1 MAWETPAYSFA
12 IDFEE
17 PHAECSAQMA
27 PIPMMNVVALQNH
40 GGVEQLKLD
49 RWPKPAV
56 ADHQALVE
64 IKACG
69 LNYMDVFVMHGMPD
83 LHTTMPRIPG
93 GDIAGIVREVGKD
106 VSADWVGKRV
116 VLFPRF
122 PEGGVLGENGNGG
135 LCEHIAVDQRQLIE
149 IPDGVGFNEAAALP
163 IAYGT
168 SHRMLF
174 TRGHIKAGEKVLI
187 LGASGGVGVS
197 CLQFAKMAGAE
208 VFACTSSEEKG
219 RKLKELGADHI
230 INYVETPEF
239 SRAVWTASGKTGV
252 DVAVNFTGGDT
263 WIQTQRCMA
272 VGGRI
277 LTCGSTA
284 GHLCEIDV
292 RFLWHRE
299 TDIIGSRA
307 YVPEDIVACLDHV
320 AAGRLRPVIE
330 SVLPLERAGE
340 GVRLLEDRRIF
351 GKVIV
356 TP

>member
-1 MAWETPAYSFA
+1 
-12 IDFEE
+12 
-17 PHAECSAQMA
+17 
-27 PIPMMNVVALQNH
+27 MNVVALHAH
-40 GGVEQLKLD
+40 GGTEQLAFEQWE
-49 RWPKPAV
+49 RPSPA
-56 ADHQALVE
+56 ADQALVE

-83 LHTTMPRIPG
+83 MPTKMPRIPG
-93 GDIAGIVREVGKD
+93 GDIAGIVREVGAD
-106 VSADWVGKRV
+106 VSSAWVGKRV

-122 PEGGVLGENGNGG
+122 PTGGVLGENGNGG
-135 LCEHIAVDQRQLIE
+135 LCEYIAADHRQLIE
-149 IPDGVGFNEAAALP
+149 IPDGVSFDEAAALP

-174 TRGHIKAGEKVLI
+174 TRGKIKAGEKVLI

-197 CLQFAKMAGAE
+197 CLQFAKMAGCE

-219 RKLKELGADHI
+219 RKLRELGADHI

-239 SRAVWTASGKTGV
+239 SRAVWVASGKKGV
-252 DVAVNFTGGDT
+252 DVAINFTGGDT

-272 VGGRI
+272 QGGRI

-284 GHLCEIDV
+284 GHISEIDV

-299 TDIIGSRA
+299 TEIIGSRA
-307 YVPEDIVACLDHV
+307 YVPDDIVACLDFV
-320 AAGRLRPVIE
+320 ASGRLKPVME
-330 SVLPLERAGE
+330 TRLPLERAAE
-340 GVRLLEDRRIF
+340 GIALLEGRRIF

-356 TP
+356 NP

>member
-1 MAWETPAYSFA
+1 MTTAMKV
-12 IDFEE
+12 I
-17 PHAECSAQMA
+17 
-27 PIPMMNVVALQNH
+27 ALRQH
-40 GGVEQLKLD
+40 GSVEQLKLED
-49 RWPKPAV
+49 WPMPSPA
-56 ADHQALVE
+56 AHQAVIE
-64 IKACG
+64 VKACG

-83 LHTTMPRIPG
+83 LHTEMPRIPG
-93 GDIAGIVREVGKD
+93 GDIAGIVREVGAD
-106 VSADWVGKRV
+106 VPQSWVGKRV

-122 PEGGVLGENGNGG
+122 PEGGILGENGNGG
-135 LCEHIAVDQRQLIE
+135 LCQFIAADQRQLIE

-174 TRGHIKAGEKVLI
+174 TRGKIKAGEKVLI

-197 CLQFAKMAGAE
+197 CLQFAKMMGAE

-230 INYVETPEF
+230 INYAEEPDF
-239 SRAVWTASGKTGV
+239 SKAVWRASGKKGV

-263 WIQTQRCMA
+263 WIPTLRSMA
-272 VGGRI
+272 VNGRI

-292 RFLWHRE
+292 RFVWHRE
-299 TDIIGSRA
+299 IDIIGSRA
-307 YVPEDIVACLDHV
+307 YVPDDIKACLDYV
-320 AAGRLRPVIE
+320 ASGRLDPVIE
-330 SVLPLERAGE
+330 SVFPLEQAAE

-351 GKVIV
+351 GKVIIN
-356 TP
+356 P

>member
-1 MAWETPAYSFA
+1 MATRTT
-12 IDFEE
+12 
-17 PHAECSAQMA
+17 
-27 PIPMMNVVALQNH
+27 MNVVALHAH
-40 GGVEQLKLD
+40 GGTEQLAFEQWE
-49 RWPKPAV
+49 RPSPA
-56 ADHQALVE
+56 AGQALVE

-83 LHTTMPRIPG
+83 MPTKMPRIPG
-93 GDIAGIVREVGKD
+93 GDIAGIVREVGAD
-106 VSADWVGKRV
+106 VSSAWVGKRV

-122 PEGGVLGENGNGG
+122 PTGGVLGENGNGG
-135 LCEHIAVDQRQLIE
+135 LCEYIAADHRQLIE
-149 IPDGVGFNEAAALP
+149 IPDGVSFDEAAALP

-174 TRGHIKAGEKVLI
+174 TRGKIKAGEKVLI

-197 CLQFAKMAGAE
+197 CLQFAKMAGCE

-219 RKLKELGADHI
+219 RKLRELGADHI

-239 SRAVWTASGKTGV
+239 SRAVWAASGKKGV
-252 DVAVNFTGGDT
+252 DVAINFTGGDT

-272 VGGRI
+272 PGGRI

-284 GHLCEIDV
+284 GHISEIDV

-299 TDIIGSRA
+299 TEIIGSRA
-307 YVPEDIVACLDHV
+307 YVPDDIVACLGFV
-320 AAGRLRPVIE
+320 ASGQLKPVME
-330 SVLPLERAGE
+330 TRLPLERAAE
-340 GVRLLEDRRIF
+340 GIALLEGRRIF

-356 TP
+356 NP

>member
-1 MAWETPAYSFA
+1 
-12 IDFEE
+12 
-17 PHAECSAQMA
+17 
-27 PIPMMNVVALQNH
+27 MNTTMKVVALQQH
-40 GGVEQLKLD
+40 GGIEQLKFEEWQ
-49 RWPKPAV
+49 RPVPA
-56 ADHQALVE
+56 DGQALIE

-83 LHTTMPRIPG
+83 MPTRMPRIPG

-106 VSADWVGKRV
+106 VDASWIGKRV

-122 PEGGVLGENGNGG
+122 PTGGVLGENGNGG
-135 LCEHIAVDQRQLIE
+135 LCEFIAVDGRQLID
-149 IPDGVGFNEAAALP
+149 IPDNVGFDEAAALP

-197 CLQFAKMAGAE
+197 CLQFAKMAGCE
-208 VFACTSSEEKG
+208 VYACTSSEEKG

-230 INYVETPEF
+230 IDYVETPEF
-239 SRAVWTASGKTGV
+239 SRAVWTASGKKGV
-252 DVAVNFTGGDT
+252 DVAINFTGGDT

-284 GHLCEIDV
+284 GHISSIDV

-299 TDIIGSRA
+299 TEIIGSRA
-307 YVPEDIVACLDHV
+307 YVPEDIVACLDYV
-320 AAGRLRPVIE
+320 ASGRLKPVME
-330 SVLPLERAGE
+330 TRLPLERAAE
-340 GVRLLEDRRIF
+340 GIALLAGRRIF

>member
-1 MAWETPAYSFA
+1 MATNAT
-12 IDFEE
+12 
-17 PHAECSAQMA
+17 MKV
-27 PIPMMNVVALQNH
+27 MALQAH
-40 GGVEQLKLD
+40 GSIDQLKFD
-49 RWPKPAV
+49 EWEMPVPT
-56 ADHQALVE
+56 DGQALIE
-64 IKACG
+64 IRACG

-83 LHTTMPRIPG
+83 MPTKMPRIPG
-93 GDIAGIVREVGKD
+93 GDIAGIVRDVGSDVPKD
-106 VSADWVGKRV
+106 WIGKRV

-122 PEGGVLGENGNGG
+122 PTGGVLGENGNGG
-135 LCEHIAVDQRQLIE
+135 LCQFIAADHRQLIE
-149 IPDGVGFNEAAALP
+149 IPENVSFDEAAALP

-174 TRGHIKAGEKVLI
+174 TRGNIKAGEKVLI

-197 CLQFAKMAGAE
+197 CLQFAKMAGCE

-219 RKLKELGADHI
+219 RKLTELGADHI

-239 SRAVWTASGKTGV
+239 SRAVWTASGKKGV
-252 DVAVNFTGGDT
+252 DVAINFTGGDT

-284 GHLCEIDV
+284 GHISEIDI

-299 TDIIGSRA
+299 TEIIGSRA
-307 YVPEDIVACLDHV
+307 YVPEDIVACLNYV
-320 AAGRLRPVIE
+320 ASGQLKPVMEIR
-330 SVLPLERAGE
+330 LPLDRAAE
-340 GVRLLEDRRIF
+340 GIALLEGRRIF

-356 TP
+356 NP

>member
-1 MAWETPAYSFA
+1 
-12 IDFEE
+12 
-17 PHAECSAQMA
+17 
-27 PIPMMNVVALQNH
+27 MNSTSTMKAVALHQH
-40 GGVEQLKLD
+40 GSIEQLKYET
-49 RWPKPAV
+49 WPKPAA
-56 ADHQALVE
+56 ADDQALVE

-83 LHTTMPRIPG
+83 MPTKMPRIPG
-93 GDIAGIVREVGKD
+93 GDIAGIVRAVGKD
-106 VSADWVGKRV
+106 VSADWLGKHV

-122 PEGGVLGENGNGG
+122 PKGGILGENGNGG
-135 LCEHIAVDQRQLIE
+135 LCDFIAVDQQQLIE
-149 IPDGVGFNEAAALP
+149 IPEGVSFDDAAALP

-197 CLQFAKMAGAE
+197 CLQFAKMAGCE

-230 INYVETPEF
+230 INYVETPDF
-239 SRAVWTASGKTGV
+239 SKAVWTASGKKGV
-252 DVAVNFTGGDT
+252 DVAINFTGGDT

-284 GHLCEIDV
+284 GHMCEIDV

-299 TDIIGSRA
+299 TEIIGSRA
-307 YVPEDIVACLDHV
+307 YEPKDIVACLDHV
-320 AAGRLRPVIE
+320 ASGKLRPVIE
-330 SVLPLERAGE
+330 STFPLEQAAK
-340 GVRLLEDRRIF
+340 GVSLLEDRKIF
-351 GKVIV
+351 GKVIIK
-356 TP
+356 P